1 MPDTKY
7 GHLIKSEALK
17 KDIPYYLG
25 ESIVAHDGEL
35 DADCSIGYHCIGK
48 PMSFDRPHAHPFA
61 EMLCFIGGDPSRIYD
76 LGGEVEITL
85 GDEEE
90 KHLITTTSVVA
101 IPPDLRH
108 CPIVFTRVDRP
119 LVFLEISLSRIWK
132 PGEELPPADK
142 KK

>member
-1 MPDTKY
+1 MPATKY
-7 GHLIKSEALK
+7 GHLILSEALK
-17 KDIPYYLG
+17 KDIPHYLG
-25 ESIVAHDGEL
+25 ESVLAHDGQL
-35 DADCSIGYHCIGK
+35 DEDLSIGYHCIGG
-48 PMSFDRPHAHPFA
+48 PMSFDRPHAHPFR
-61 EMLCFIGGDPSRIYD
+61 EFLCFFGGDPARVYD

-90 KHLITTTSVVA
+90 KHTITAAAIVT

-119 LVFLEISLSRIWK
+119 MVFLEISMTRIWK
-132 PGEELPPADK
+132 PGEQLPPADK